1 MQQTPA
7 VPPRPTRG
15 SDNAAAPSMPKVP
28 PRPSSKRNDRSVSPN
43 PARFAPSP
51 FTEGIISKPLRNS
64 PHYSHN
70 QQSDDPIERAG
81 SVGMPSV
88 GEEGLEYDNVA
99 GELQAEQFAKRRSLS
114 PEQTRTIGE
123 DIKLHAPKPSLPALS
138 AKQRVQAVTRTDSDK
153 AAQYGLGRP
162 RSRPGSFHEDRV
174 ERTSS
179 RQGIKKKPS
188 SSFST
193 HSDTGNGT
201 DDEHGIPQF
210 GHRVPMNPHLGD
222 VQAPSPAP
230 GNDSPGRHHH
240 RKGSS
245 RSLPPGS
252 YGLHGHGPAPLDKLE
267 KAYYQ
272 KHPELLEKE
281 HHHKV
286 HERQNDFA
294 MSSSDLNK
302 LVRETRDRGSGMCA
316 AMPATYRAYRPS
328 IT

>member
-7 VPPRPTRG
+7 VPPRPARNSG
-15 SDNAAAPSMPKVP
+15 DSAAAGSMPKVP
-28 PRPSSKRNDRSVSPN
+28 PRPASKRDDRSISPN
-43 PARFAPSP
+43 PARFAQSP
-51 FTEGIISKPLRNS
+51 LTEGIIAKPPKTNIRGS
-64 PHYSHN
+64 N
-70 QQSDDPIERAG
+70 QHRDDPIERSG

-88 GEEGLEYDNVA
+88 GEEGLEYDNVPE
-99 GELQAEQFAKRRSLS
+99 ELSYEQLTKRRSLS

-123 DIKLHAPKPSLPALS
+123 DIKLHAPKPSLPAMS

-162 RSRPGSFHEDRV
+162 SSRPTSFHEERS

-193 HSDTGNGT
+193 HSDNGNGT
-201 DDEHGIPQF
+201 DDDHGIPELGQ
-210 GHRVPMNPHLGD
+210 RVPMNPYLGD

-230 GNDSPGRHHH
+230 GTDSPGRHHH

-252 YGLHGHGPAPLDKLE
+252 YGLHGHGVAPQDKLE

-281 HHHKV
+281 HHSV
-286 HERQNDFA
+286 IHERQNDFS

-302 LVRETRDRGSGMCA
+302 LVRDTANRGHGKLH
-316 AMPATYRAYRPS
+316 PS
-328 IT
+328 LCMSTMV